1 MKEENKKIEN
11 KNIMKIIKISTIILL
26 IILISMISFFGIY
39 TQNKNQISNKVKDYS
54 YGMTINGART
64 IKLKLNDETK
74 DVIKDSEGNAVEN
87 ATDEEIEQ
95 KGYTKEQVANN
106 SEEVKTE
113 ENYKISKAIIEKRLK
128 TLGAQEYNISM
139 NEKTG
144 EIIVEVPEN
153 SNTDTI
159 VGNLSTVGKFEI
171 IDDETKEVLIDNSNI
186 KSSDV
191 LYNTTS
197 TGTAVYLQ
205 IEFNKEGKKKLEEIT
220 RTYVKTEE
228 NNSTNEVAEENTI
241 EETATEN
248 TVQEENAVSEENT
261 STENSTDGE
270 SSTTEKKITMKIDDE
285 QIMTTSFDE
294 PITTGKIQLTVG
306 TATTDSSTLQD
317 YVTQARNISVVLDSG
332 KLPIKYDVEK
342 NQYVLSNITEQDLL
356 YIEIA
361 IAVIVAIGVVVLIAK
376 FKLNGLL
383 AGVSCIG
390 LTALYLLLIRYVN
403 GIMSIESI
411 FGIITMII
419 LNYIFTF
426 MLLSNIDKKIK
437 DKKENVVNKA
447 TLETYKTFF
456 NRLIPICIMT
466 IAFCFVKWI
475 PINSFGVTSFW
486 GLILIVIYNV
496 IITRI
501 LLKIKA
507 ENN

>member
-1 MKEENKKIEN
+1 MKEKNKKMDN
-11 KNIMKIIKISTIILL
+11 KNIMKIVKISTIILL

-39 TQNKNQISNKVKDYS
+39 TQSRNQMSNKVKDYS

-64 IKLKLNDETK
+64 IKLKLNEETK
-74 DVIKDSEGNAVEN
+74 EVIKDGEGNVVEN

-113 ENYKISKAIIEKRLK
+113 ENYKTAKAIIEKRLK

-220 RTYVKTEE
+220 KTYVKTEE
-228 NNSTNEVAEENTI
+228 NNSTDEVAEENTI
-241 EETATEN
+241 EETVAEN
-248 TVQEENAVSEENT
+248 TAQEENAVSEENT
-261 STENSTDGE
+261 TNSTGE
-270 SSTTEKKITMKIDDE
+270 ETSTTEKKITMKIDDE
-285 QIMTTSFDE
+285 QIMSTSFDE
-294 PITTGKIQLTVG
+294 PITTGKIQLSVG

-317 YVTQARNISVVLDSG
+317 YVTQARNVSVVLDSG
-332 KLPIKYDVEK
+332 KLPVKYDVEK
-342 NQYVLSNITEQDLL
+342 NQYVLSNITEQNLL

-361 IAVIVAIGVVVLIAK
+361 IAVIIAIGVVVLIAK

-426 MLLSNIDKKIK
+426 ILLSNIDKKIK